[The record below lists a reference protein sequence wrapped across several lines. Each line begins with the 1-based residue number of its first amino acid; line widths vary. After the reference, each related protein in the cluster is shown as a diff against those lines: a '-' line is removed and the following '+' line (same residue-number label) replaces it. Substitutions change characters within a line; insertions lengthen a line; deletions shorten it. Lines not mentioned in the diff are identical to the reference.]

1 MYIKSLSISNLR
13 CFELTALHF
22 QYPNRQ
28 DKSTR
33 LPNVNLLLGNNG
45 AGKTTVLQAIALATL
60 SPVIEGAGYV
70 PYHLIRDGTNLAV
83 VEADLLLNQ
92 QDTSQIG
99 TEQVR
104 IEKVKTQIVGI
115 RDYEILQGERQ
126 SLAIWE
132 RIYDDQSPA
141 FMMVGYGATRR
152 VESTEYFNPKSWR
165 KSRRWRYQ
173 RVASLFEEHIT
184 LVPLSAWL
192 PRVKIDN
199 ANRFNEIVTLFN
211 QLLPDH
217 TYFNEQLVDN
227 EILFSQFG
235 IDVPFNAMSDGY
247 RSYIGWIGD
256 LLYHLYTSCPA
267 NLDLLEMSGIVLV
280 DEVDLHL
287 HPTWQREVVSMLSAA
302 LPNIQFV
309 LSTHSPIVAGT
320 LDHQNIFV
328 MEIEE
333 SGASIVRQLEE
344 RVYGLNADQVLLS
357 SYFNLQT
364 TRAPEFVNEE
374 LREIEERAWQGD
386 PNAAVDFLKRLTSTT
401 EKIPVI

>member
-13 CFELTALHF
+13 CFEETRLDF
-22 QYPNRQ
+22 QYPSR
-28 DKSTR
+28 KSGSTR
-33 LPNVNLLLGNNG
+33 LSNINLLLGNNG

-70 PYHLIRDGTNLAV
+70 PYRLIRHGTNLAV
-83 VEADLLLNQ
+83 VEADLILKK
-92 QDTSQIG
+92 QDVAQIA
-99 TEQVR
+99 TEEGL
-104 IEKVKTQIVGI
+104 IERVKTQIVGI
-115 RDYEILQGERQ
+115 KDYEILQGERQ
-126 SLAIWE
+126 SLPIWE
-132 RIYDDQSPA
+132 NIYDDHSPA

-152 VESTEYFNPKSWR
+152 VETVQYFNPKSWR

-184 LVPLSAWL
+184 LIPLSAWL
-192 PRVKIDN
+192 PKVKVDQSH
-199 ANRFNEIVTLFN
+199 RFDELVTLLN
-211 QLLPDH
+211 QLLPESTH
-217 TYFNEQLVDN
+217 FNEKLVD
-227 EILFSQFG
+227 EDIFFSQFG
-235 IDVPFNAMSDGY
+235 MQVPFNAMSDGY

-267 NLDLLEMSGIVLV
+267 DLDLLEMSGIVLV

-287 HPTWQREVVSMLSAA
+287 HPTWQREVVSMLSSA

-320 LDHQNIFV
+320 LGHENIFV
-328 MEIEE
+328 MEIDE
-333 SGASIVRQLEE
+333 SGASTVQQLQE

-364 TRAPEFVNEE
+364 TRAPEFVNQE
-374 LREIEERAWQGD
+374 LQAIEE
-386 PNAAVDFLKRLTSTT
+386 
-401 EKIPVI
+401 

>member
-13 CFELTALHF
+13 CFEETMLHF
-22 QYPNRQ
+22 QYPSR
-28 DKSTR
+28 KSGSAR
-33 LPNVNLLLGNNG
+33 LSNINLLLGNNG

-70 PYHLIRDGTNLAV
+70 PYRLIRHGTNLAV
-83 VEADLLLNQ
+83 VEADLILNK
-92 QDTSQIG
+92 QDVAQIA
-99 TEQVR
+99 TEQAL
-104 IEKVKTQIVGI
+104 IERVKTQIVGI
-115 RDYEILQGERQ
+115 KDYEILRGERQ
-126 SLAIWE
+126 SLTMWE
-132 RIYDDQSPA
+132 NIYDDNSPA

-152 VESTEYFNPKSWR
+152 VETVEYFNPKSWR

-184 LVPLSAWL
+184 LIPLSAWL
-192 PRVKIDN
+192 PKVKVDQ
-199 ANRFNEIVTLFN
+199 AHRFDELVTLLN
-211 QLLPDH
+211 QLLPENTH
-217 TYFNEQLVDN
+217 FNEKLVDE
-227 EILFSQFG
+227 EIFFSQFG
-235 IDVPFNAMSDGY
+235 MQVPFNAMSDGY

-267 NLDLLEMSGIVLV
+267 HLDLLEMSGIVLV

-287 HPTWQREVVSMLSAA
+287 HPTWQREVVSMLSSA

-320 LDHQNIFV
+320 LGHENIFV
-328 MEIEE
+328 MEVEE
-333 SGASIVRQLEE
+333 SGASIIRQLQE

-364 TRAPEFVNEE
+364 TRAP
-374 LREIEERAWQGD
+374 
-386 PNAAVDFLKRLTSTT
+386 
-401 EKIPVI
+401 